1 MFNFHELMRH
11 FDMAFTACCLVPVV
25 LLTNICRVH
34 EGKWLRHVWMEF
46 ALDFVLGF
54 VLFRFAVFIGV
65 ISDITSLLQYNWLE
79 VQHPAG
85 LLSISCLSYNKGS
98 NWLTFTSVGLYVRT
112 KDCQPSSYCSVRF
125 KQVEPKEFVS
135 RNRLNRQ

>member
-65 ISDITSLLQYNWLE
+65 ISDITSLYTDWVCKMAIVAVISFILMILH
-79 VQHPAG
+79 VIM
-85 LLSISCLSYNKGS
+85 LLKHIK
-98 NWLTFTSVGLYVRT
+98 
-112 KDCQPSSYCSVRF
+112 
-125 KQVEPKEFVS
+125 
-135 RNRLNRQ
+135 